1 MTKQRKKT
9 AYGLLLAAVLLVVMG
24 ILGIG
29 NIRGSYV
36 NKGIWNTIMHPKQ
49 PVISN
54 CLTADGQVI
63 LLGEV
68 TAERRIEVW
77 FEASTED
84 IGVLELEFL
93 DPSQEAYLTASL
105 LEDTISLSENRTY
118 AYMDLIPTELASEL
132 AEAMVV
138 EIRMTMETQAENEVL
153 SGIFRLTLPAKEAE
167 EPGPGGTVAEPGGT
181 ASLIFKFKDV
191 FNVDGI
197 FTVEDPDE
205 IVSDYAVSVVDA
217 GATAAVV
224 QENMLWAVP
233 AAEPVKTDVSV
244 AVEVTLKSDAAPGK
258 VCTVS
263 FTGIYGDG
271 NGEPGNEM
279 DVYQSATVTVKQ
291 AETSGTETTEET
303 LVLSMTFNTAGPE
316 ETNGAD
322 LEFAEMAQEEQET
335 SGELSVSSLAD
346 FSLKG
351 YLPIS
356 MILPANSMTLT
367 ATLGSDTLPAFT
379 RYSVDGGE
387 TWFMLYYGGQIR
399 VDAAE
404 MPLFESGQSLLVDLY
419 YTEWDSANPVR
430 LSIIVYTETGVYTGE
445 VVSEAT
451 APLFRTRAAMTPLI
465 MNADNSL
472 VFAVSENWSQCE
484 AELCLERLELY
495 DGVLSYSQVTDDS
508 IYVEFGEADV
518 SVEAGAVLPL
528 AGTYRLTIFYRYG
541 GICFAESEI
550 IFFANYSSVT

>member
-1 MTKQRKKT
+1 
-9 AYGLLLAAVLLVVMG
+9 
-24 ILGIG
+24 
-29 NIRGSYV
+29 
-36 NKGIWNTIMHPKQ
+36 
-49 PVISN
+49 
-54 CLTADGQVI
+54 
-63 LLGEV
+63 
-68 TAERRIEVW
+68 
-77 FEASTED
+77 
-84 IGVLELEFL
+84 
-93 DPSQEAYLTASL
+93 
-105 LEDTISLSENRTY
+105 
-118 AYMDLIPTELASEL
+118 
-132 AEAMVV
+132 
-138 EIRMTMETQAENEVL
+138 
-153 SGIFRLTLPAKEAE
+153 
-167 EPGPGGTVAEPGGT
+167 
-181 ASLIFKFKDV
+181 
-191 FNVDGI
+191 
-197 FTVEDPDE
+197 
-205 IVSDYAVSVVDA
+205 
-217 GATAAVV
+217 
-224 QENMLWAVP
+224 
-233 AAEPVKTDVSV
+233 
-244 AVEVTLKSDAAPGK
+244 
-258 VCTVS
+258 
-263 FTGIYGDG
+263 
-271 NGEPGNEM
+271 
-279 DVYQSATVTVKQ
+279 
-291 AETSGTETTEET
+291 
-303 LVLSMTFNTAGPE
+303 
-316 ETNGAD
+316 
-322 LEFAEMAQEEQET
+322 MAQEEQET